1 MSDLSIPSIN
11 GGSYDKLVEALI
23 KKERI
28 PRDREAESLERLKL
42 QNNSWRQV
50 NQLSVEVR
58 DSARN
63 LYSFNN
69 PFVEKNAESS
79 NERAITAT
87 PSRTAQAQTIKISVI
102 QTAQEDK
109 FLSNT
114 IDKNLEVPKGK
125 YTFKV
130 GEKEISVNWKGGK
143 YKGFTDLV
151 NSRATDILHI
161 SEIKV
166 TPNTKSLLFA
176 SKIAGE
182 KNRLEFK
189 DDAFDFALSMGL
201 IKKNDSTAIK
211 PSAASMETRPE
222 STKKIT
228 FSETVKAS
236 RRYIMEL
243 QVTLKDPSEI
253 KEANTGT
260 SEGPAVYEQIGSVSY
275 KGVTVQ
281 SEPSKDGLDG
291 TSQGHETMA
300 PKGSDMNVLSLESA
314 KGILIP
320 LPPIADTE
328 ETQTITVPLSE
339 YGDVKAL
346 AVNNN
351 NEEKSIFIENIRIYD
366 PQAAGDYIPVN
377 AVSTAQDAIINF
389 EGVQVKRE
397 KNDIDDLIPGVTLHT
412 HDATEKQE
420 TITVKPDKEAAKN
433 SLIEFVAKYNRLI
446 AQINIL
452 TQKQP
457 EIIEEL
463 TYLSE
468 EEKKD
473 AENKL
478 GLMQADMT
486 LTTLKGNLRRL
497 VSAPYKPNENAAVF
511 LLSQIGISTKS
522 DSSAGIDRSRL
533 RGYLEIDEKKL
544 DNALETEMDAVKL
557 FFGFDSNG
565 DLLADSGLALS
576 IYEQINPYT
585 QRGGIFSAKTDTLK
599 TKMDFSQKK
608 IATYDKKLAEK
619 EKQLKQKYGNLEG
632 TLKNLQKQ
640 SQTVE
645 NFNRQ
650 NRNQNNR

>member
-1 MSDLSIPSIN
+1 
-11 GGSYDKLVEALI
+11 
-23 KKERI
+23 
-28 PRDREAESLERLKL
+28 
-42 QNNSWRQV
+42 
-50 NQLSVEVR
+50 
-58 DSARN
+58 
-63 LYSFNN
+63 
-69 PFVEKNAESS
+69 
-79 NERAITAT
+79 
-87 PSRTAQAQTIKISVI
+87 
-102 QTAQEDK
+102 
-109 FLSNT
+109 
-114 IDKNLEVPKGK
+114 
-125 YTFKV
+125 
-130 GEKEISVNWKGGK
+130 
-143 YKGFTDLV
+143 
-151 NSRATDILHI
+151 
-161 SEIKV
+161 
-166 TPNTKSLLFA
+166 
-176 SKIAGE
+176 
-182 KNRLEFK
+182 
-189 DDAFDFALSMGL
+189 
-201 IKKNDSTAIK
+201 
-211 PSAASMETRPE
+211 
-222 STKKIT
+222 
-228 FSETVKAS
+228 
-236 RRYIMEL
+236 
-243 QVTLKDPSEI
+243 
-253 KEANTGT
+253 
-260 SEGPAVYEQIGSVSY
+260 
-275 KGVTVQ
+275 
-281 SEPSKDGLDG
+281 
-291 TSQGHETMA
+291 
-300 PKGSDMNVLSLESA
+300 MNVLSLESA

-351 NEEKSIFIENIRIYD
+351 NGEKSIFIENIRIYD

-544 DNALETEMDAVKL
+544 DNVLETEMDAVKL